1 MMTRTEAEQTALV
14 GQILADLQAKQDA
27 NPDIV
32 YEIRS
37 DPERP
42 DVPRK
47 LTFDGRDEILANDD
61 PWTMAWK
68 TADILSGQLATH
80 LDIFQVRIFTDLRG
94 RETRREES
102 YVVTS
107 CGGSQHWADSDKYRT
122 LHQIGSGGFCWTCLH
137 PDRDLDQERHGL
149 IRHPVTFAELGQPGY
164 KCFVCGVAGDDP
176 DHGHENV
183 DHTVIWGEETHP
195 RCEHCGLG
203 YQTATP
209 EGIGYEPHDR
219 NCPAI
224 TGSED

>member
-1 MMTRTEAEQTALV
+1 MTDADRTALV
-14 GQILADLQAKQDA
+14 EEILADLQRKQDA
-27 NPDIV
+27 NPDVI
-32 YEIRS
+32 YEVRG
-37 DPERP
+37 DPDRK
-42 DVPRK
+42 DVPRL
-47 LTFDGRDEILANDD
+47 LTFDPRDEILADD
-61 PWTMAWK
+61 DAWTMAWK

-107 CGGSQHWADSDKYRT
+107 CGGSQYWSDNGS
-122 LHQIGSGGFCWTCLH
+122 LHQIGSAGFCWTCLH

-149 IRHPVTFAELGQPGY
+149 IRHPVNFAEIGQPGY
-164 KCFVCGVAGDDP
+164 VCFVCHVPGMDP
-176 DHGHENV
+176 DHGHEDI

-195 RCEHCGLG
+195 RCELCGLA

-209 EGIGYEPHDR
+209 EGIGYVSHER

-224 TGSED
+224 TGSEA